1 MTDNIQ
7 ATQLLLRYGANP
19 NVSFGPT
26 GDTPLHLA
34 MAHPEEIVEDLLEAG
49 ATANVKN
56 KGGITPLST
65 GNVSIVSIKVRVG
78 T

>member
-1 MTDNIQ
+1 
-7 ATQLLLRYGANP
+7 
-19 NVSFGPT
+19 
-26 GDTPLHLA
+26 